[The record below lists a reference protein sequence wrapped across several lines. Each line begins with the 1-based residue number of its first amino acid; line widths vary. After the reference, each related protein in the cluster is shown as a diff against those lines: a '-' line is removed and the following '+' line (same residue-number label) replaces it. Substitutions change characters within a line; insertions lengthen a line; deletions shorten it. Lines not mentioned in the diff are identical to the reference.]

1 MPKPICLNAYRAM
14 KEAREKLDR
23 AEGGAIMIWEP
34 DFDDPDLLDIIGMVE
49 DEAED
54 KRTNVEGESEDVT
67 PDTLADEGDLV

>member
-14 KEAREKLDR
+14 KEVVARLDR
-23 AEGGAIMIWEP
+23 AKGGTIMVWEP
-34 DFDDPDLLDIIGMVE
+34 DLDDPDLLDIIGMVE

-67 PDTLADEGDLV
+67 PDTLADEGDLI

>member
-14 KEAREKLDR
+14 KEAVARLDR
-23 AEGGAIMIWEP
+23 AKGGTIMVWEP
-34 DFDDPDLLDIIGMVE
+34 DLDDPDLLDIIGMVE

-67 PDTLADEGDLV
+67 PDTLADEGDLI

>member
-1 MPKPICLNAYRAM
+1 
-14 KEAREKLDR
+14 
-23 AEGGAIMIWEP
+23 
-34 DFDDPDLLDIIGMVE
+34 MVE